1 MSFRSDGYYYDQQLK
16 NYILQF
22 MAVFSGLQ
30 VQVGKFNEKE
40 ARLISVPVHYGA
52 QDRVVASILA
62 DNTQNKPLRLP
73 TMSAYMRGLQIAPHR
88 MAGTGTER
96 RKAYVPVGGLVP
108 DDIEVIHQRRPV
120 PYDLE
125 MELAIYVS
133 NTEQHFQILE
143 QILPFF
149 DPQLN
154 IQLSDAPFDWSRLT
168 HILLTS
174 TNIDTPYPS
183 GTDRRI
189 TQSTLNFTMPIF
201 LETPAD
207 VRQDFVKKIFMRV
220 GAVDSSA
227 VTNFEII
234 ADLDSQAIPYEVVQD
249 ASTLTIDKP

>member
-73 TMSAYMRGLQIAPHR
+73 TMSAYMRGLQIAPNR

-168 HILLTS
+168 HVLLTS
-174 TNIDTPYPS
+174 TNIDSAYPS

-189 TQSTLNFTMPIF
+189 IQSTLNFTMPIF

-207 VRQDFVKKIFMRV
+207 VRQDFIKKIFMRV

-227 VTNFEII
+227 VTNFEIV

-249 ASTLTIDKP
+249 ANTLTIDKP